1 MSTRTSNRAEL
12 AANASTPNPL
22 ALVVA
27 EFSRLRALFRSKPAA
42 LPSPM
47 KHEHRAEPR
56 YQIFGHGHLTIPG
69 RLDQEPI
76 QILNISMRGML
87 FRTSQRLFLR
97 EQVLVRVQLAGA
109 PPYEEV
115 LEVRWVDEQSHEDGL
130 NFRIGAALL
139 ERVHVF

>member
-1 MSTRTSNRAEL
+1 
-12 AANASTPNPL
+12 
-22 ALVVA
+22 
-27 EFSRLRALFRSKPAA
+27 
-42 LPSPM
+42 M

-69 RLDQEPI
+69 RLEQEPI

-130 NFRIGAALL
+130 NFRIGAALI